1 MSTKEGVLPVEV
13 PRNPDYFSEGG
24 TKPYISSSELWWYT
38 FLGLNHFAVN
48 EPLWGLA
55 KLLTVGGMGLWWAWD
70 LMFMT
75 SNESFVAKNGF
86 PVPFHMLPK
95 RLFGQGAVAPG
106 GGPPLFRQQSTYGL
120 WALSTFLAPLGV
132 QALFEQNYP
141 LFIRNMF
148 NLMVLLY
155 TGYIVIS
162 YIFVDGLDSL
172 SFFGWIWLIIIGSV
186 FLTGA
191 PAIFLPWFN
200 TIKVAFDPA
209 ALMQN
214 GIPFTS
220 ELDAYV
226 NGFKDDVDAVNT
238 KDLAKEINTKWAIGG
253 TNKDYLKKL
262 FTPKTAEEMS
272 AETAETNQKKDSR
285 QTNVWDIAY
294 YAMISPWFKSFLD
307 MGAGTLE
314 FFAARYGVN
323 VDQIKALASGGI
335 GGLTEQLESK
345 GLGALKEKLGSSGLG
360 ALEGKLGALKEKLG
374 SSGLGALKE
383 KLGAVENVA
392 KETQAIRP
400 QSGGARDEELSTES
414 LVLGSAVAVII
425 GAGALKLGVDYLMP
439 T

>member
-1 MSTKEGVLPVEV
+1 MSTKEGVEGSPVEV

-38 FLGLNHFAVN
+38 FFGLNHFAVN

-238 KDLAKEINTKWAIGG
+238 KDLANEINTKWAIGG

-262 FTPKTAEEMS
+262 FTPKTAEEM
-272 AETAETNQKKDSR
+272 AAETNTGQKKDAR

-360 ALEGKLGALKEKLG
+360 ALKEKLESVG
-374 SSGLGALKE
+374 DI
-383 KLGAVENVA
+383 A
-392 KETQAIRP
+392 KSETQAIRP
-400 QSGGARDEELSTES
+400 QTGGARNEKLSTES